1 MTGETPSSERYLVL
15 DGLRGAAALVVIT
28 DHVYSKL
35 LTTLLPGRYLAVD
48 FFFALS
54 GFVLAHVYGKRFRGG
69 MTPLA
74 FMSARIVRLYPLYIC
89 ATLAGSALVIVKI
102 LTGEHISLTKLAA
115 TTLLNSVYLPTT
127 PGLTIADD
135 APFPLNGP
143 AWSLFF
149 ELVVNLVFALIAL
162 RLTHR
167 GIAALLAVSGAALV
181 WVTFHYGTIDTGYC
195 FTNFFGG
202 FARVFYAF
210 FAGVL
215 VYRLRDRWR
224 PRAIPAWL
232 ALGLLLVT
240 LALPLPDELRK
251 PWDCIAAIVIFP
263 LLIAFAA
270 DSKVSG
276 AAARTCATAGALS
289 YGFYVFQI
297 PVRNWYGAFFYRPD
311 MPGVLSVLI
320 ITGLTLLVVVVLQN
334 LYDRPVRRFLAERFP
349 LLGRARGAP
358 PRQESRGTP

>member
-54 GFVLAHVYGKRFRGG
+54 GFVLAHVYGKRFIEG

-74 FMSARIVRLYPLYIC
+74 FMGARIVRLYPLYIC
-89 ATLAGSALVIVKI
+89 ATLAGSALVIVRM
-102 LTGEHISLTKLAA
+102 LTGETISLSGWAA

-127 PGLTIADD
+127 PGLTTALD
-135 APFPLNGP
+135 APFPFNGP

-149 ELVVNLVFALIAL
+149 ELVVNLAFALIVL
-162 RLTHR
+162 RLTNR
-167 GIAALLAVSGAALV
+167 RIAALLAVSGAALV

-215 VYRLRDRWR
+215 VYRLREHWR
-224 PRAIPAWL
+224 PRALPAWL
-232 ALGLLLVT
+232 ALVILLAV

-251 PWDCIAAIVIFP
+251 PWDCVAAIVIFP

-276 AAARTCATAGALS
+276 VAARTCATAGALS
-289 YGFYVFQI
+289 YGFYVFQV
-297 PVRNWYGAFFYRPD
+297 PVRNWYGAFFYRAD
-311 MPGVLSVLI
+311 MPGVLAVLI
-320 ITGLTLLVVVVLQN
+320 IVVLTLLVVVILQN
-334 LYDRPVRRFLAERFP
+334 LYDRPVRRFLAERLP
-349 LLGRARGAP
+349 QLGARQGAAS
-358 PRQESRGTP
+358 QESRGTP